1 MQQKSSLKKLLA
13 AALAG
18 TLLALSAFAAQTQ
31 NSNSNATE
39 NMNTEKIPEIS
50 AFPLGKPNTGYA
62 QYFSGRSWLA
72 GLAKHADVTNVPISN
87 VTFEPGCRNNWHSHT
102 GGQILIAVGG
112 KGFYQEKGK
121 PAQLLVP
128 GDVVE
133 ILPDTVHWHG
143 AAPDAWFAHLAIAC
157 NPQTNKNT
165 WLEPVSDAEYAEATA
180 DYAASAQAA
189 GTLVPEAKNLAE
201 SDPEL
206 AAIFSH
212 FLENDVLK
220 NSAAI
225 DAKTRAMITLA
236 SCIAQHALGEYENL
250 LPAALAAGVS
260 PAELKEVL
268 YQATPYVGMAKVS
281 DFVPATQE
289 FLAKNGVALPL
300 PSQAAS
306 TPETRYDV
314 GLGKQVALFG
324 EGMRNARDAAPAN
337 QRHIRDFLSANCF
350 GDFVAR
356 GGLDD
361 ATRELLTF
369 SMLISLG
376 GCEPQVKGHIAG
388 NVAAGNGKEKLIAA
402 VTALVPYIGYPRSL
416 NALACLN
423 EVIPEN

>member
-1 MQQKSSLKKLLA
+1 MRIKNTMRKLLA

-18 TLLALSAFAAQTQ
+18 TLLALSAFAAAPQT
-31 NSNSNATE
+31 STAES
-39 NMNTEKIPEIS
+39 NMNTEKIPQIS
-50 AFPLGKPNTGYA
+50 AFPLGNPNTGYA

-72 GLAKHADVTNVPISN
+72 GLTKHAATTNVPISN

-133 ILPDTVHWHG
+133 ILPNVVHWHG

-180 DYAASAQAA
+180 DYSASAPAAVPAA
-189 GTLVPEAKNLAE
+189 GTLALN
-201 SDPEL
+201 DPEL

-212 FLENDVLK
+212 FLQNDVLK
-220 NSAAI
+220 NSAAL
-225 DAKTRAMITLA
+225 DAKTRAMVTLA
-236 SCIAQHALGEYENL
+236 SCIAQHALGEYENQ
-250 LPAALAAGVS
+250 LPSALAAGVS

-268 YQATPYVGMAKVS
+268 YQAVPYVGMAKVR
-281 DFVPATQE
+281 DFVPATYE

-300 PSQAAS
+300 PSLAAS
-306 TPETRYDV
+306 TPETRFEV
-314 GLGKQVALFG
+314 GLEKQVALFG

-376 GCEPQVKGHIAG
+376 GCEPQVKAHVAG
-388 NVAAGNGKEKLIAA
+388 NVAAGNDKEKLIAA
-402 VTALVPYIGYPRSL
+402 VTAIVPYIGYPRSL
-416 NALACLN
+416 NALSCLN
-423 EVIPEN
+423 EVVPENR